1 MQALKRPTKENK
13 VKKIS
18 KENYWELA
26 VFLMDYH
33 SGQWSRGYR
42 LLSKMDLRNISSR
55 LQEEL
60 RDTECYQ
67 YLVANYAKSV

>member
-1 MQALKRPTKENK
+1 MR
-13 VKKIS
+13 KIA

-42 LLSKMDLRNISSR
+42 LLSR
-55 LQEEL
+55 LQPSNFSASLCEEL
-60 RDTECYQ
+60 RDTECYA
-67 YLVANYAKSV
+67 YLVSRYAAKV

>member
-1 MQALKRPTKENK
+1 MR
-13 VKKIS
+13 KIA

-42 LLSKMDLRNISSR
+42 LLCCLRADNFSSA
-55 LQEEL
+55 LCAEL
-60 RDTECYQ
+60 REGECYQ
-67 YLVANYAKSV
+67 YLVSRYAETV